1 MSSESV
7 RLRAARS
14 IYRGRV
20 GAPTAGDRWFSLY
33 LIAFL
38 TGWYVLPVAYVIGD
52 YLDPEFAR
60 SLTDADTAPY
70 VASGV
75 VLLGVVALWL
85 GRAQGPAVLSPFL
98 AHTLLGT
105 DISRRRILLRP
116 TLTALLIA
124 AAVLSLLA
132 MITMFAVTQAGAW
145 GWGRFGEL
153 GIAAFLGGLL
163 LGLVAFVGQRM
174 PLRWVVLLS
183 AAAVPVGAA
192 HLILPATIALSPA
205 GWFSAL
211 WSAPA
216 AGVGTERW
224 SLLLLGA
231 AALLGIM
238 ALAVVPVLLGR
249 LPAHRVLEQSRRI
262 SDARLFTSVGSLG
275 EAADLF
281 RAKPRRRLSGHA
293 VASRP
298 GALAPL
304 LMGLRQD
311 AVSTL
316 RSPLSGVAAL
326 TLIPTGAALL
336 TLAAATVGQEFSDS
350 ALIVTVPTALLGVLL
365 MFIGSG
371 SLTEGWRQLK
381 RELDAAALFGWSA
394 RAALGRRLL
403 WPVIATAVLTALGT
417 TSVVMFTA
425 SEASAGAWTAGLALL
440 ILSARYFQ
448 SMRPRDIPVEML
460 APTLLPGG
468 MDLSAVKIVAWLGD
482 GVILVT
488 TGVLAVVVLPWPP
501 QTLAA
506 ALLVLVLVA
515 VLWGWGRTGHRFF
528 AAAPRHRL

>member
-1 MSSESV
+1 
-7 RLRAARS
+7 
-14 IYRGRV
+14 
-20 GAPTAGDRWFSLY
+20 
-33 LIAFL
+33 
-38 TGWYVLPVAYVIGD
+38 
-52 YLDPEFAR
+52 
-60 SLTDADTAPY
+60 
-70 VASGV
+70 
-75 VLLGVVALWL
+75 
-85 GRAQGPAVLSPFL
+85 
-98 AHTLLGT
+98 
-105 DISRRRILLRP
+105 
-116 TLTALLIA
+116 
-124 AAVLSLLA
+124 
-132 MITMFAVTQAGAW
+132 
-145 GWGRFGEL
+145 
-153 GIAAFLGGLL
+153 
-163 LGLVAFVGQRM
+163 
-174 PLRWVVLLS
+174 
-183 AAAVPVGAA
+183 
-192 HLILPATIALSPA
+192 
-205 GWFSAL
+205 
-211 WSAPA
+211 
-216 AGVGTERW
+216 
-224 SLLLLGA
+224 
-231 AALLGIM
+231 
-238 ALAVVPVLLGR
+238 
-249 LPAHRVLEQSRRI
+249 
-262 SDARLFTSVGSLG
+262 
-275 EAADLF
+275 
-281 RAKPRRRLSGHA
+281 
-293 VASRP
+293 
-298 GALAPL
+298 
-304 LMGLRQD
+304 MGLRQD

-350 ALIVTVPTALLGVLL
+350 ALIVTVPTALLGGLL